1 MPSMPSSARPD
12 FTSSSLNG
20 LMIASIFF
28 MSGNH
33 PTFLQGW
40 LHGFPLSCPSQEKV
54 RGSAT
59 PSKST
64 SSQGTHAH
72 GLLNLLNPLNPLVA
86 NPPCS
91 TLTGELTFG
100 PLPNEATFSGEQ
112 LLCQTCFS
120 RWDSRES
127 ARLFNS
133 R

>member
-86 NPPCS
+86 SPPCS
-91 TLTGELTFG
+91 TLTRELTFG
-100 PLPNEATFSGEQ
+100 PLPNEPLFLGSNCCAKLAFQGGI
-112 LLCQTCFS
+112 
-120 RWDSRES
+120 RENPPVYS
-127 ARLFNS
+127 IL
-133 R
+133 